1 MGGPFLSL
9 SLGDQRDAYAVGAA
23 NLGRNETSLEKDV
36 WVCWVLNALFT
47 CPDLPAMAF
56 KGGTSIPGLNPF
68 EEGVSRTM
76 RGRHGDELKAAV
88 RKLSVEKV
96 LPHLQTRLASLSHPG
111 GRVRVEDDG
120 ETLVVEYPTALTGRE
135 QYYSEGVKL
144 EFGGRNM
151 TEPHEQHLLSPYLA
165 AEFPDLSF
173 VSANVHVLAG
183 ERTFWEKVTLAHAES
198 SRPEFKASSGRASR
212 PWYDLAV
219 LSRHDIGT
227 RALTDLGL
235 LKDVIRIKSMYFRIG
250 HVDYGHCVTGQ
261 AKFLPDA
268 EGRAALREDYE
279 AMISA
284 GMIEAPMSFDEV
296 EAAVLELQEQL
307 NALATTAEG

>member
-183 ERTFWEKVTLAHAES
+183 ERTFWEKVTC
-198 SRPEFKASSGRASR
+198 
-212 PWYDLAV
+212 
-219 LSRHDIGT
+219 
-227 RALTDLGL
+227 GL
-235 LKDVIRIKSMYFRIG
+235 W
-250 HVDYGHCVTGQ
+250 HCVTGQ
-261 AKFLPDA
+261 AKLLPDA